1 MAVVDPSE
9 ARMEVSHR
17 WTRNKVSAL
26 AALLLL
32 AQLTPAV
39 GQGRKEPED
48 PPDQP
53 SAPKQGC
60 AILPAAKVEAVF
72 GHFDDAVQNGGYQ
85 NEAKLRT
92 GRIAEH
98 TSATCLFR

>member
-9 ARMEVSHR
+9 ARMEFSHR
-17 WTRNKVSAL
+17 SSRTMLSAL

-32 AQLTPAV
+32 AQLAPAA
-39 GQGRKEPED
+39 GQGRKEPSD

-72 GHFDDAVQNGGYQ
+72 GHFDDALQNGGYQ
-85 NEAKLRT
+85 NEAKVRT

-98 TSATCLFR
+98 TSATCLF